1 MKKSVF
7 VKSMAFGLG
16 VMMFS
21 SSAKAIPIPAIDVG
35 NLPTFVTQIQQY
47 VKEWKEQIEQNIT
60 AAKQLTSMGNLGS
73 LDAIVGKLKDKL
85 PGIINIPTMPKDA
98 EKVGLKEDTMK
109 KPDEASKAID
119 KLQSESIKPKGVDEQ
134 IEFTQKCSAAKTALK
149 RELAKNGLASGW
161 AAQVAAGNGEQVEQ
175 AKDASDNTNDQMQ
188 LLISNTMMHK
198 SIFEQLNQ
206 MTAIQANKLAA
217 GAIESIC
224 N

>member
-1 MKKSVF
+1 MKKSIF
-7 VKSMAFGLG
+7 IKSMALGLG
-16 VMMFS
+16 VMLFS
-21 SSAKAIPIPAIDVG
+21 NSAKAIPIPAIDVG

-47 VKEWKEQIEQNIT
+47 VKEWKEQIEQNLT

-73 LDAIVGKLKDKL
+73 LDAIVGKLKDKFPSVINL
-85 PGIINIPTMPKDA
+85 PKMPKDA
-98 EKVGLKEDTMK
+98 EKVGLKEETMK
-109 KPDEASKAID
+109 DPEQASKAID
-119 KLQSESIKPKGVDEQ
+119 KLQSDSLKSKGVDEQ
-134 IEFTQKCSAAKTALK
+134 IEFTNKCSAAKAALK

-161 AAQVAAGNGEQVEQ
+161 AAQVAAGDGKQVEQ

-206 MTAIQANKLAA
+206 MTAIQANKLASSA
-217 GAIESIC
+217 VGSIC